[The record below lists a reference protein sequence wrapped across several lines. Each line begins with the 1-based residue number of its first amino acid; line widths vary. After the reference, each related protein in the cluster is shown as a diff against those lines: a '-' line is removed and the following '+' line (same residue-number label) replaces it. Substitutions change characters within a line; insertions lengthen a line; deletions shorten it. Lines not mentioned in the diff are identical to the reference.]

1 MGWVSRVT
9 NINRKENKMA
19 KYNHNE
25 SLGKNA
31 IRGVDITE
39 PEPE

>member
-1 MGWVSRVT
+1 
-9 NINRKENKMA
+9 MA

-31 IRGVDITE
+31 MRGVDITE
-39 PEPE
+39 PPTENEEELEGE

>member
-1 MGWVSRVT
+1 
-9 NINRKENKMA
+9 MA

-39 PEPE
+39 PETEEETDD